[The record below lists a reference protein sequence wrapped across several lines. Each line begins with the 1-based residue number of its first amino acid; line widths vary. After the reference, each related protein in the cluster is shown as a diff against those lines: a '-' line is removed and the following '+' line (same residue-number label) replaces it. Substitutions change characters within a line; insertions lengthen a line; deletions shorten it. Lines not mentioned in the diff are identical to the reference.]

1 VERDPILRTRLAV
14 PPSAWIAPGATL
26 VGDVTLGERVSVW
39 FGCVLRGDLE
49 PITVGDETNLQDGTI
64 VHVDRGSPARLG
76 RRVTVGHRSVVHGCV
91 VEDEATIGMGAVLLS
106 GSRIGRGA
114 LVAAGA
120 LVTEGFEVP
129 EGMIAAGVPAKLRGK
144 LPEKLAERF
153 RSGVES
159 YLSLSRAYREGRL
172 G

>member
-1 VERDPILRTRLAV
+1 VERDHIFRTSLTV
-14 PPSAWIAPGATL
+14 PPSAWVAPSATL
-26 VGDVTLGERVSVW
+26 VGDVSLGERVSVW

-49 PITVGDETNLQDGTI
+49 PISVGDETNLQDGTI
-64 VHVDRGSPARLG
+64 VHVDRGSPARIG

-129 EGMIAAGVPAKLRGK
+129 DGMIAAGVPAKLRGK

-159 YLSLSRAYREGRL
+159 YLALSKAYREGRI